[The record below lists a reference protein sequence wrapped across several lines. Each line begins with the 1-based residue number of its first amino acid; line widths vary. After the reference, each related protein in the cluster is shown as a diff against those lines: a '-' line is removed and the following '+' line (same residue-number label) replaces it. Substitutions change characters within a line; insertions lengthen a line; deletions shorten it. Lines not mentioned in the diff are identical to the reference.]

1 MEPPHRE
8 PLDRRS
14 VSIKV
19 LATPTLPGPVVDLRP
34 ITVDD
39 APAMLRSL
47 GDTESTRLTGT
58 QGSFT
63 L

>member
-1 MEPPHRE
+1 
-8 PLDRRS
+8 

-58 QGSFT
+58 TSRSRDRET
-63 L
+63 RPMSVRSS